1 MMKNYLLDTHFLK
14 QLDYNQEKETYVRII
29 SLTNEDK
36 PIEEI
41 IGRVTGGS
49 VNVDGASAVRR
60 TCSLSLVALESD
72 EKIND
77 AYWCY
82 NTKFKLEIG
91 VRNFVNTKY
100 PDIIWFNM
108 GVYIITSFSKSKT
121 TNSLSISIS
130 GKDKMCRLN
139 GEVGGNISAQWDFG
153 QIENI
158 DSDGNI
164 TLTKLTIYEIIKQSV
179 SQYGQERLENI
190 VINDLDEHGWE
201 LWEYRG
207 DQPMY
212 LFLDNSNKKVL
223 NMTFSGSTKVTI
235 ASSGETYAL
244 KELGNGEVKFQFYS
258 LNTLDSDYNNNASK
272 IKWSNNST
280 CYVAKIETGD
290 TAGYH
295 QTPLVYGSDLILNA
309 GETLT
314 SLLDKLKAMLG
325 EFEYF
330 YDLDGHFVF
339 QKKKNYIQE
348 LFSPINGEVTQPI
361 MVVSPYSYKFDDE
374 KLFTNISENPQINNV
389 KNDFVI
395 WGNRKG
401 ATGTDVP
408 IHIRYAI
415 DKKPTRYYS
424 PWQGKEYNDTNWDWR
439 EVLYQMT
446 IDYYKHNQ
454 DVDFLLQIENYNPQF
469 VNGKTG
475 YEQYYVDFQGFWRQI
490 YNPLITDN
498 DEAIAKAGKF
508 EYYTEGPDK
517 YWNKQIHGDPAALNF
532 WFDFLDV
539 NENTELSKYAVSKIG
554 DRTKVDNNTSVKSIY
569 FKETPEVQFVVMPTD
584 QYDTTKAVYSPIW
597 IQENMKEL
605 FVRSTQGLSAIQR
618 ANELIAQH
626 TTMSESISLTT
637 IPIYY
642 LQPNTRIYIKDRGDY
657 VLTKISYQLSYNGTM
672 NLSGTKIMKQ
682 FY

>member
-475 YEQYYVDFQGFWRQI
+475 YEQ
-490 YNPLITDN
+490 
-498 DEAIAKAGKF
+498 
-508 EYYTEGPDK
+508 
-517 YWNKQIHGDPAALNF
+517 
-532 WFDFLDV
+532 
-539 NENTELSKYAVSKIG
+539 
-554 DRTKVDNNTSVKSIY
+554 
-569 FKETPEVQFVVMPTD
+569 
-584 QYDTTKAVYSPIW
+584 
-597 IQENMKEL
+597 
-605 FVRSTQGLSAIQR
+605 
-618 ANELIAQH
+618 
-626 TTMSESISLTT
+626 
-637 IPIYY
+637 
-642 LQPNTRIYIKDRGDY
+642 
-657 VLTKISYQLSYNGTM
+657 
-672 NLSGTKIMKQ
+672 
-682 FY
+682 